1 MMNPFFNGDCW
12 MKLADMG
19 LRSVIVKTVSLVS
32 VLANCFA
39 CFSLGA
45 QLLSSRRKLEGCRS
59 NLTLSAG
66 MLLLAF
72 GVIDS

>member
-45 QLLSSRRKLEGCRS
+45 QLLSSRRKLEGVQVQP
-59 NLTLSAG
+59 NLE
-66 MLLLAF
+66 F
-72 GVIDS
+72 GYVAIGFWCN